1 MRIRTGETH
10 ILDVLKAKWGGG
22 LRLAIAGAF
31 VIAFMAAPLHAQ
43 FTYWD
48 RYDFTC
54 DAGLG
59 CAPNDF
65 AQLAQGLDGN
75 LYGTTFSG
83 GTHAFGTIFTVT
95 PLGAYTD
102 LWEFDGVTGEN
113 PMGGLTLASDGNFYG
128 TANFGGTFNCGTVFR
143 FTPPSTLTVLHAFNC
158 SSDGQYPAVPPVQG
172 ADGNLYGV
180 TNSGTV
186 YSVALANGTFTA
198 LSQAPTNVFAPLFL
212 ASDGNLY
219 GTSAF
224 GGDFNLGTVFR
235 VSTPGGAIKVLHSFN
250 GTDGYNP
257 DAPVVQGSDGNLY
270 GTTLSTNTSNPPG
283 LIYKMSLTGKLV
295 VVHNFGQFTSQW
307 VNPDGAF
314 PQAGLLA
321 ASDGNFYGVTGSG
334 GANGFGTI
342 YQLKSGGNFT
352 KILDF
357 TAPANANPGVS
368 TNTGLLQHS
377 NGSLFGVTSELGS
390 YAQGNFYALTAL
402 NFSQILKV
410 AGPIFVLPGGPVQI
424 LGNSLTQVAN
434 VNFGAVAASF
444 RIGSDT
450 QLLAT
455 VPFAAVDAAIIAV
468 YNTGLQVQTLSS
480 VHILPLITTIDP
492 LSGPVGTVVTIS
504 GGGFHG
510 ATRVAFAG
518 VNATSFTVVSPT
530 TIQATVP
537 SGFTKGKVTVKTRNG
552 KSTSTQK
559 FVVQ

>member
-1 MRIRTGETH
+1 MQIRTGEMK

-22 LRLAIAGAF
+22 LRAAMVGIFVMAF
-31 VIAFMAAPLHAQ
+31 ATAPLQAQ

-59 CAPNDF
+59 CAPDDF

-75 LYGTTFSG
+75 LYGTTYAG

-128 TANFGGTFNCGTVFR
+128 TATFGGTFNCGTVFR

-158 SSDGQYPAVPPVQG
+158 SSEGQYPAVPPIQG
-172 ADGNLYGV
+172 VDGNLYGV

-186 YSVALANGTFTA
+186 YSIALANGTFAA
-198 LSQAPTNVFAPLFL
+198 LSQAPPTVYAPLFL

-219 GTSAF
+219 GTSAY
-224 GGDFNLGTVFR
+224 GGDFNSGTVFR
-235 VSTPGGAIKVLHSFN
+235 VTTPAGTVKVMHSFN

-257 DAPVVQGSDGNLY
+257 DSPVVQGSDGNLY
-270 GTTLSTNTSNPPG
+270 GTTLTTNISNPPG
-283 LIYKMSLTGKLV
+283 LIYKMSLSGKLLV
-295 VVHNFGQFTSQW
+295 IHSFGQFTSQW
-307 VNPDGAF
+307 INPDGAF
-314 PQAGLLA
+314 PQAGLMA
-321 ASDGNFYGVTGSG
+321 ASDGNFYGVTGVG

-342 YQLKSGGNFT
+342 YQLKSGGTFT
-352 KILDF
+352 KLVDLSGS
-357 TAPANANPGVS
+357 ANANPGFD
-368 TNTGLLQHS
+368 TNTGLIQHS
-377 NGSLFGVTSELGS
+377 SGSLFGVTSELGA
-390 YAQGNFYALTAL
+390 YAQGNFYALTAVNL
-402 NFSQILKV
+402 SQILKV
-410 AGPIFVLPGGPVQI
+410 AGPSFVLPGGPVQI
-424 LGNSLTQVAN
+424 LGNSLTQVSN

-444 RIGSDT
+444 RIGGDT

-455 VPFAAVDAAIIAV
+455 VPFSAVDAAIIAI
-468 YNTGLQVQTLSS
+468 YNTGLQVQTVSS

-504 GGGFHG
+504 GGGFNK
-510 ATRVAFAG
+510 ATGVTFGGVA
-518 VNATSFTVVSPT
+518 ATSFTVVSPT

-537 SGFTKGKVTVKTRNG
+537 SGFAKGKVAVKTHNG
-552 KSTSTQK
+552 RSLSTQK